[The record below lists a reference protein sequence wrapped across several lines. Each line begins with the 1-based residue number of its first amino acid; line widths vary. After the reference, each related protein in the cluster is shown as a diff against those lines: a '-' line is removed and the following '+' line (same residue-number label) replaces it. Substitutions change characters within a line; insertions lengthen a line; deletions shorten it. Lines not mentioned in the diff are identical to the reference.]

1 MTNLAS
7 IDIGSHTVR
16 CLVCERSGSP
26 PHLRPLTRKRTYIR
40 LAKGFTQEPKNT
52 IKQGAVERT
61 LRALEELSSMLDSRK
76 VEAVLAVS
84 TGVMREALN
93 GPEIL
98 HLIHARTGIEAEIIS
113 GNREATLTSKGVL
126 EALKIKSTPFLIF
139 DLGGGSTEFISGV
152 AEVREVDSIPLGAM
166 ILTEKFL
173 GADPPEDR
181 QMDDLR
187 RHVDRILAGAFPES
201 FSTSRDAGLIGTGGT
216 VTSLAA
222 LVHGIDLEEIG
233 PERMN
238 GLTIDRSR
246 LETLFTKIKSLN
258 TEQRIERLGLDR
270 GRADVIPAGTMVVI
284 RIMAFFNKDTVT
296 VSLSDILEGLQI
308 EYIERE

>member
-16 CLVCERSGSP
+16 CLVCERSESP
-26 PHLRPLTRKRTYIR
+26 PLLRPLERKRTYIR
-40 LAKGFTQEPKNT
+40 LAEGFTQEPKNT

-61 LRALEELSSMLDSRK
+61 LRALEELSSMLESYH
-76 VEAVLAVS
+76 VEAALAVS

-93 GPEIL
+93 GAEIL
-98 HLIHARTGIEAEIIS
+98 QLIHAGTGIEADIIP
-113 GNREATLTSKGVL
+113 GEREASLTSKGVL
-126 EALKIKSTPFLIF
+126 HALNVQTPFLIF
-139 DLGGGSTEFISGV
+139 DLGGGSTEFISGD
-152 AEVREVDSIPLGAM
+152 AEVRAVDSIPLGAM
-166 ILTEKFL
+166 VLTERFL

-181 QMDDLR
+181 HMEYLR
-187 RHVDRILAGAFPES
+187 RHVDKVLAGAFPKS
-201 FSTSRDAGLIGTGGT
+201 VPIAGDAVLIGTGGT
-216 VTSLAA
+216 VTTLAA
-222 LVHGIDLEEIG
+222 LIHGIKLEEIS

-238 GLTIDRSR
+238 GLIIDRRR
-246 LETLFTKIKSLN
+246 LKALSAQFTSLS

-270 GRADVIPAGTMVVI
+270 GRADVISAGTMVVI
-284 RIMAFFNKDTVT
+284 RIMAFFHKEKMT